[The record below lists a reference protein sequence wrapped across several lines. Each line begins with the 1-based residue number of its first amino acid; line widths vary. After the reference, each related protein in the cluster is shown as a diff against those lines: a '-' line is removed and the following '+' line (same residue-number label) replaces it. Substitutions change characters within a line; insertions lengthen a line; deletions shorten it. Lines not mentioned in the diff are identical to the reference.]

1 MHFCVNELFME
12 LNHRRKRRFEIL
24 KVAHF
29 SFCLVNHVFDHRTS
43 NTEIPFQKMSL
54 L

>member
-24 KVAHF
+24 KVTHF
-29 SFCLVNHVFDHRTS
+29 SFCLMNQVFDHRT
-43 NTEIPFQKMSL
+43 NNIEILFQKMSL
-54 L
+54 V